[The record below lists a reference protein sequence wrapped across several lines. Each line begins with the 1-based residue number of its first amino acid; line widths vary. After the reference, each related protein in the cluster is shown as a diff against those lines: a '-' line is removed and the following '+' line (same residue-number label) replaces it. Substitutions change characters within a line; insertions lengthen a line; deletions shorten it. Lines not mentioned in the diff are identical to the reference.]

1 MKTLDSIKPRP
12 RLVRIAVAAAL
23 YVAGNAAVVV
33 WSLPDEGP
41 ADRRTELAMR
51 LPDTGTSDAAGV
63 RSTPVRMTGNARNKA
78 NCEECGVI
86 ESVRRI
92 DKREEM
98 MGWCAVGE
106 IAATRIPG
114 SLIDGGE
121 RQALVTLADTVA
133 GVIVG
138 DLGAKKVRVTSRH
151 QIVVR
156 FRDGSRHVFNEE
168 TPRTLR
174 VGDRIQVIAGAAGA
188 SG

>member
-1 MKTLDSIKPRP
+1 MKTLDSIKPLP
-12 RLVRIAVAAAL
+12 RLVRIAVAAVL
-23 YVAGNAAVVV
+23 YVAGNAAIVV

-41 ADRRTELAMR
+41 ADRQTELAMR

-98 MGWCAVGE
+98 MEWCAVGD
-106 IAATRIPG
+106 IAGTRIPG
-114 SLIDGGE
+114 NTIDGGE
-121 RQALVTLADTVA
+121 RLDVVSLADTVA

-138 DLGAKKVRVTSRH
+138 DRGTKKGKLTTRH

-156 FRDGSRHVFNEE
+156 FRDGSRHVFIEE